1 MLSVFFFDKVYVM
14 QVFHVFLLVSI
25 TQQFIVELNITALRG
40 SNVNINTLSANPT
53 KWSNTKAYK
62 LVECVR
68 PFYGVVA

>member
-14 QVFHVFLLVSI
+14 QVFHVFLLASI

-62 LVECVR
+62 LVECFR
-68 PFYGVVA
+68 PFCGVGA